1 MSFVIFITYDYIMI
15 NCDDYTNENKT
26 KYKMAKYSRS
36 SSRTLIIRYSVSGK
50 TNSLFNLINNQ
61 QDIYY
66 IIWLYSKNPYEAKY
80 QHLFNKRQK
89 VDLRH
94 YDDRKIFIEH
104 SNDMQDIYKI
114 IEEYNQGKNAKY

>member
-1 MSFVIFITYDYIMI
+1 MI

-36 SSRTLIIRYSVSGK
+36 SSRKLIIRYSVSGE
-50 TNSLFNLINNQ
+50 TNSLLNLISNQ
-61 QDIYY
+61 QDIDK
-66 IIWLYSKNPYEAKY
+66 IWLYSKNPYEAKY
-80 QHLFNKRQK
+80 QHLFNKREK

-94 YDDRKIFIEH
+94 YDDRKICIEH

-114 IEEYNQGKNAKY
+114 IEEYN